1 VSDDNTITLADGTVI
16 NTQTGRAQGVPGFTV
31 VPTNQEAVHEVTRVR
46 RRLADLPDIEP
57 KQLNIV
63 SAVVTYY
70 MFGLE
75 DWEIAH
81 ALGCT
86 EQQVVNVKMLQA
98 FTDMEEMLRKNI
110 VDGQQGDVRDLIAQ
124 HARTAANVMVSEMS
138 SANGQNRIVAA
149 KDLLDRAG
157 HRPNDVIEHRHR
169 VDGGLTIEYVK
180 KGGDEG
186 SMPDLTLDAEV
197 IEHATR

>member
-1 VSDDNTITLADGTVI
+1 MADGASITLADGTVI
-16 NTQTGRAQGVPGFTV
+16 SAATGRPIGLPGYTV
-31 VPTNQEAVHEVTRVR
+31 VPTNQEAVTEVTRVR
-46 RRLADLPDIEP
+46 RKLADLPDVDG

-63 SAVVTYY
+63 SCIVTYY

-86 EQQVVNVKMLQA
+86 ENQVINVKMTEA
-98 FTDMEEMLRKNI
+98 FTDMVDVLRRNI
-110 VDGQQGDVRDLIAQ
+110 VEGQEGDVRELIAQ
-124 HARTAANVMVSEMS
+124 HARTAANTMFAELRSN
-138 SANGQNRIVAA
+138 NGQNRIVAA
-149 KDLLDRAG
+149 KDILDRAG

-169 VDGGLTIEYVK
+169 VDGGLTIEYIK

-186 SMPDLTLDAEV
+186 VMPD
-197 IEHATR
+197 INIGGR